1 MLRSRVFRRVVFTP
15 LTGNEVVSV
24 IGRYHRIYEGVDP
37 ALIRSWTTTAGTGT
51 SGTGRHSPLPLSTF
65 AMTWGGQ
72 DSTSRS
78 PATRSRSLAAESVPP
93 EPRVF
98 VVDDEDDDP
107 HLSDQ
112 VEAHA
117 GMPGVIVVRPVP
129 GVANLRQLAIE
140 VLIALGKHYDALAR
154 ERQGARP
161 WRLAWL
167 WVRAEQFRHVVVF
180 YAQRLAPPLWHQ
192 LETAAAEAGST
203 LWLIPGRLRA
213 RPGDVA

>member
-1 MLRSRVFRRVVFTP
+1 M
-15 LTGNEVVSV
+15 

-37 ALIRSWTTTAGTGT
+37 ALIRFVDDYCGHGNFRNWASFTLTAVD
-51 SGTGRHSPLPLSTF
+51 LCDDL
-65 AMTWGGQ
+65 GGQ

-78 PATRSRSLAAESVPP
+78 PATCSRSLAAESVPP

-112 VEAHA
+112 VEEHA
-117 GMPGVIVVRPVP
+117 GVPGVIVVRPVP

-140 VLIALGKHYDALAR
+140 VLIALGKRYDALAR

-167 WVRAEQFRHVVVF
+167 WVRAEQIRHVVVF